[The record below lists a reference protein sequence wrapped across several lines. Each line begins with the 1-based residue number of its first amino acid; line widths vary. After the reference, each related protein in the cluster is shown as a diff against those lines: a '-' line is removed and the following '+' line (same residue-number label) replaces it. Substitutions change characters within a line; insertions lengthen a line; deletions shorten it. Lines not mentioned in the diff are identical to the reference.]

1 MMNSQKLPKNSCKKA
16 VLLDTGKETIS
27 LTIPDNVTFE
37 IMEPEYIKLGTNTE
51 TTLTKALNSPI
62 ASSCLSDLAFGKKKI
77 SIIICDNTRF
87 LPQDIILPMIMA
99 QLELAGIDKKNITIV
114 IATGTHDGMSDDEID
129 TMIGKNITDK
139 YKIINHD
146 AYDESK
152 LVYLGESK
160 KLSVPIY
167 INKTVVESD
176 LRIGVGTVDPHIF
189 AGYSGGNKILSV
201 GVAGTK
207 TIALTH
213 NPDVMENPDT
223 KFGDIKGNIFREF
236 INEVANIVK
245 LDFLVNVVQNSKKEM
260 IQAFAGDALK
270 AYERAVE
277 CAKTI
282 YEAKACK
289 KADVVVAVPKFPKTL
304 NLYQSIRAVN
314 SVVFCKETLVKQ
326 DGTVILPAEC
336 WKGIGSDDF
345 YNDLANVESPSLYI
359 EKARKYGFPPEGN
372 KAFTVSKVLEKCR
385 IIVTNTKIASD
396 KLIDM
401 HLCHDEDAST
411 ALQRIADKNK
421 KPIHVII
428 MPDGFLTLPVFN

>member
-1 MMNSQKLPKNSCKKA
+1 MNLQKSPKNSCKK
-16 VLLDTGKETIS
+16 VVRLDTGKETIS
-27 LTIPDNVTFE
+27 LSIPDNVTYE
-37 IMEPEYIKLGTNTE
+37 IMEPKHIKPDSNTE
-51 TTLTKALNSPI
+51 TTLTCALNSPI
-62 ASSCLSDLAFGKKKI
+62 ASSRLSELAIGKKKI

-87 LPQDIILPMIMA
+87 LPQDIILPMIMDK
-99 QLELAGIDKKNITIV
+99 LELAGVDKGDITIV

-129 TMIGKNITDK
+129 TMIGKNITQK
-139 YKIINHD
+139 YKVINHD
-146 AYDESK
+146 AYDENK
-152 LVYLGESK
+152 LTYLGESK

-167 INKTVVESD
+167 LNKTVVESD

-201 GVAGTK
+201 GVAGRQ

-213 NPDVMENPDT
+213 NPEVMENPDT

-236 INEVANIVK
+236 INEVAGIVK

-270 AYERAVE
+270 AYDKAVE
-277 CAKTI
+277 CAKTL
-282 YEAKACK
+282 YEVKACK

-304 NLYQSIRAVN
+304 NLYQSIRAIN
-314 SVVFCKETLVKQ
+314 SVVFCKDTLVRQ
-326 DGTVILPAEC
+326 GGTVILPAEC

-345 YNDLANVESPSLYI
+345 YNDLADVESPLHYI
-359 EKARKYGFPPEGN
+359 ENARKYGFPPEGN

-385 IIVTNTKIASD
+385 VIVTNTKIASD

-401 HLCHDEDAST
+401 HLGHDDDASLS
-411 ALQRIADKNK
+411 LQKIADKSD
-421 KPIHVII
+421 KPIHVVI